1 MAQLIADLQDVAF
14 ALYDQMKVEG
24 LLTHD
29 RYRDLNRK
37 TMDLILKEARN
48 FGIKEILPTRAEGD
62 EQGLSFEGGEVHVPE
77 CYKRVHKLLLAAE
90 YTSPTENP
98 AVGGQGLPHL
108 FARAASEYIVGAN
121 WSLVTYPFTGHGTGK
136 MIELYGNAAQK
147 ERFLEKLYT
156 AAWGGTMVLTEP
168 QAGSDVGAIT
178 TTATDNGDGTYSIRG
193 DKIFITN
200 GEHDLSE
207 NIIHPVLARIEGDP
221 PGTKGISIFLVPKYW
236 VNDDGSLGERND
248 VVCTGIEKKMGIKG
262 SATCAMAFG
271 AKGRCRGHLLGNP
284 RQGMEIMFHMMNET
298 RLEVGF
304 MGFCHA
310 SNAYLYALDYA
321 RQRIQGRELGSDSH
335 DSVPIIRHPD
345 VRRMLIWMK
354 AHVEG
359 MRSLIYYV
367 SRCLDE
373 EALAVDEDQ
382 KNVPSGRIALLTPIV
397 KAYCAQRGFEA
408 CSMAMQVYGGSGYI
422 RDYPVEQ
429 LTRDCRIA
437 AIFEGTDGIQAM
449 DLLGRKLGMGKGEVF
464 MDILGE
470 IQATVTAAK
479 AQEGLADLGEGLETA
494 AGQLAATAQ
503 SLGARAM
510 SVDVKTAFAHA
521 YPFLMAFGDVI
532 MAWML
537 LWRAN
542 TAAPLLKK
550 RLAEVAPEARPGKIA
565 KDKKA
570 AFYDGQHQTARY
582 FIKNLLPVTLGQM
595 RTIQAGD
602 AAAVKIGEA
611 GFGGL

>member
-1 MAQLIADLQDVAF
+1 MAQLIADQQDVAF
-14 ALYDQMKVEG
+14 ALYDQLNVEG

-29 RYRDLNRK
+29 RYQDLNRK
-37 TMDLILKEARN
+37 TMDLILKEARS
-48 FGIKEILPTRAEGD
+48 FGIKEILPTRSEGD
-62 EQGLSFEGGEVHVPE
+62 AQGLHFEDGQVHVPA
-77 CYKRVHKLLLAAE
+77 CYRRVYKSLLE
-90 YTSPTENP
+90 MEITSPTEDP

-108 FARAASEYIVGAN
+108 FARAASEFFVGAN

-136 MIELYGNAAQK
+136 MIELFGNDQQK
-147 ERFLEKLYT
+147 KLFLEKLYT
-156 AAWGGTMVLTEP
+156 ATWGGTMVLTES

-178 TTATDNGDGTYSIRG
+178 TTATDNGDGTYSIQG

-221 PGTKGISIFLVPKYW
+221 PGTKGISIFIVPKYW
-236 VNDDGSLGERND
+236 VNADASLGERND

-262 SATCAMAFG
+262 SATCAMSFG
-271 AKGRCRGHLLGNP
+271 ARGRCRGLLLGDP
-284 RQGMEIMFHMMNET
+284 RQGMEIMFHMMNEA
-298 RLEVGF
+298 RLDVGF

-310 SNAYLYALDYA
+310 SAAYLYALDYA

-335 DSVPIIRHPD
+335 ASVPIIRHPD
-345 VRRMLIWMK
+345 VRRMLLWMK

-373 EALAVDEDQ
+373 EALAEAEHQ
-382 KNVPSGRIALLTPIV
+382 RRRHNGRIAILTPIV
-397 KAYCAQRGFEA
+397 KAYCAQRGFEV

-429 LTRDCRIA
+429 LARDCRIA

-449 DLLGRKLGMGKGEVF
+449 DLLGRKLGMDKGQVF

-470 IQATVTAAK
+470 IQATITEAK
-479 AQEGLADLGEGLETA
+479 AREGLTDLAEGLASA
-494 AGQLAATAQ
+494 VGQLAATAQ
-503 SLGARAM
+503 SLGGRAV
-510 SVDVKTAFAHA
+510 SAEVKTAFAHA
-521 YPFLMAFGDVI
+521 SPFLMACGDVI
-532 MAWML
+532 MGWML
-537 LWRAN
+537 LWRAVV
-542 TAAPLLKK
+542 AAPLLEK
-550 RLAEVAPEARPGKIA
+550 RLAKTVPEDRPRKIA
-565 KDKKA
+565 SDKRA
-570 AFYDGQHQTARY
+570 AFYDAQRQMARY
-582 FIKNLLPVTLGQM
+582 FIKSCLPVTLGQM
-595 RTIQAGD
+595 LSIQAGD
-602 AAAVKIGEA
+602 AAAVEMGEA

>member
-1 MAQLIADLQDVAF
+1 MTQLIADLQDVAF
-14 ALYDQMKVEG
+14 ALYDQLDVEG

-37 TMDLILKEARN
+37 TMDLILKEARS

-62 EQGLSFEGGEVHVPE
+62 EQGLRFEDGQVHVPE
-77 CYKRVHKLLLAAE
+77 CYRRVHELLLE
-90 YTSPTENP
+90 MEVTSPTEDP
-98 AVGGQGLPHL
+98 EAGGQGLPHL
-108 FARAASEYIVGAN
+108 FARAASEFFLGAN
-121 WSLVTYPFTGHGTGK
+121 WSLVTYPFAGHGTGK
-136 MIELYGNAAQK
+136 MIELYGNEEQK
-147 ERFLEKLYT
+147 KLFLEKLYT
-156 AAWGGTMVLTEP
+156 AAWSGTMVLTEP

-178 TTATDNGDGTYSIRG
+178 TTATDNGDGTYSIQG

-221 PGTKGISIFLVPKYW
+221 PGTKGISIFIVPKYW
-236 VNDDGSLGERND
+236 VNPDGSLGERND
-248 VVCTGIEKKMGIKG
+248 VVCTGLEKKMGIKG
-262 SATCAMAFG
+262 SATCAMSFG
-271 AKGRCRGHLLGNP
+271 ARGKCRALLLGDP
-284 RQGMEIMFHMMNET
+284 RQGMEIMFHMMNEA
-298 RLEVGF
+298 RLDVGF

-310 SNAYLYALDYA
+310 SAAYLHALDYA

-335 DSVPIIRHPD
+335 ESVPIIRHPD

-359 MRSLIYYV
+359 MRSLVYYV

-373 EALAVDEDQ
+373 EALAEEETRRRIH
-382 KNVPSGRIALLTPIV
+382 SGRIAMLTPIV
-397 KAYCAQRGFEA
+397 KAYCAQRGFEV
-408 CSMAMQVYGGSGYI
+408 CTMAMQVYGGYGYI

-449 DLLGRKLGMGKGEVF
+449 DLLGRKLGMGKGKVF

-479 AQEGLADLGEGLETA
+479 AQEGLADLAEGVEAA
-494 AGQLAATAQ
+494 AGQMAATAQ
-503 SLGARAM
+503 SLGGRAM
-510 SVDVKTAFAHA
+510 SAEVKTAFAHA
-521 YPFLMAFGDVI
+521 YPFLMAFGDVV

-537 LWRAN
+537 LWRAA
-542 TAAPLLKK
+542 TAAPLLEK
-550 RLAEVAPEARPGKIA
+550 RLAKVAPEDRARKIA

-570 AFYDGQHQTARY
+570 AFYDGQRQTARY
-582 FIKNLLPVTLGQM
+582 FIENLLPLTLGQM
-595 RTIQAGD
+595 QTIQAGD
-602 AAAVKIGEA
+602 AAPLEIAEA